1 MKNIAVQIGAA
12 ASACAVIAGTAIGVL
27 ATHDGPD
34 SGLTAKTE
42 PTEITQTTQ
51 VAPSEPQVPSASPSV
66 TGPAPLPPEEQ
77 GVPG

>member
-1 MKNIAVQIGAA
+1 MKNITVQMGAA
-12 ASACAVIAGTAIGVL
+12 AGACAVIAGTAIGVL
-27 ATHDGPD
+27 TTHDGRD

-51 VAPSEPQVPSASPSV
+51 LAPTAPQVPSASPSV
-66 TGPAPLPPEEQ
+66 TGPAPLPSEEQ

>member
-1 MKNIAVQIGAA
+1 VKKIAVQIGAA
-12 ASACAVIAGTAIGVL
+12 AGACAVIAGTAIGVL
-27 ATHDGPD
+27 ATHDGLD

-42 PTEITQTTQ
+42 PTEITQ

-77 GVPG
+77 GLPG

>member
-1 MKNIAVQIGAA
+1 
-12 ASACAVIAGTAIGVL
+12 VL
-27 ATHDGPD
+27 ATHDGPG
-34 SGLTAKTE
+34 SGLTAKTA

>member
-1 MKNIAVQIGAA
+1 MKKIAVQIGATA
-12 ASACAVIAGTAIGVL
+12 GACAVIAGTASGVL
-27 ATHDGPD
+27 ATHHGPD
-34 SGLTAKTE
+34 SRLTAKTE

-66 TGPAPLPPEEQ
+66 TGPAPLPSEEQ